1 MDMDSCATLL
11 LPSGSRPRRSAWYRP
26 RPMAEDDAAL
36 VRHIASSGVIA
47 RDAEVD
53 LCRRYGPRAL
63 LYGLR
68 HLRDADQ
75 ARELAQSVL
84 LALLLAVR
92 QGRVMEP
99 EHLDR
104 FMLGTCRNVASRM
117 RENAIRTQSTD
128 LDALDLPVE
137 IPEPE
142 TLDLRALTRC
152 LGGLDPRA
160 RVVVHLSF
168 HEERSAE
175 EIAQRLETT
184 AGNVRVLRHRAVA
197 RLRRCLD
204 GRVEESR

>member
-1 MDMDSCATLL
+1 MDSCVALPLL
-11 LPSGSRPRRSAWYRP
+11 SESRPRTAWYRP
-26 RPMAEDDAAL
+26 RPMAEDDAEL
-36 VRHIASSGVIA
+36 VRHIANSGEIA
-47 RDAEVD
+47 REAEQS

-92 QGRVMEP
+92 HGRVAEP

-104 FMLGTCRNVASRM
+104 FVLGTCRNVAARM
-117 RENAIRTQSTD
+117 REHAARAAPTELAELDVAIE
-128 LDALDLPVE
+128 V
-137 IPEPE
+137 PEPE
-142 TLDLRALTRC
+142 TVDLRALTRC
-152 LGGLDPRA
+152 LAGIDARA

-175 EIAQRLETT
+175 EIAQRLGTT

-204 GRVEESR
+204 GRAEESR

>member
-1 MDMDSCATLL
+1 
-11 LPSGSRPRRSAWYRP
+11 
-26 RPMAEDDAAL
+26 MAEDDAEL
-36 VRHIASSGVIA
+36 VQHIGRSSELA
-47 RDAEVD
+47 REAEQS

-84 LALLLAVR
+84 LALLVAVR
-92 QGRVMEP
+92 ERRVTEP

-104 FMLGTCRNVASRM
+104 FVLGTCRNVAMRM
-117 RENAIRTQSTD
+117 REQAMRAVPTELAG
-128 LDALDLPVE
+128 LDVAME
-137 IPEPE
+137 IPELE
-142 TLDLRALTRC
+142 TVDLRALTRC
-152 LGGLDPRA
+152 LAGIDARA

-175 EIAQRLETT
+175 EIAQRLGTT

-204 GRVEESR
+204 GGAEEPR